1 MKIVVVGGGTA
12 GWITAAFFLKH
23 LPNYDV
29 TVIDSS
35 RIGIIGAGEGSTG
48 ALPLFVKAEPW
59 KNNMV
64 NELDFLRKTKATLK
78 LGIRM
83 ENWKGDGTSMY
94 SPFAPSMTIN
104 HVHDN
109 LLLHYIKTK
118 GRGDL
123 SSIHS
128 LLLENNQ
135 TTFRKVN
142 GRITQGFDNHSYHF
156 DGVEVGKY
164 FKKLC
169 IDNGQKYI
177 DSEVEDV
184 KFDENGYMLS
194 ISLKNGEIVSGDL
207 FFDCSGFARVLMS
220 KMKNRWIS
228 YNEYLPVNSA
238 LPFSTSVFSKTVR
251 FETLAKT
258 MDAGWMWK
266 IPLQQRHGCGYVF
279 CDQFQTFDG
288 AKKELEK
295 MLGHEVVPNKEIKFE
310 SGRYENFCEKNVV
323 AVGLSSHFLEPLQAT
338 SIHITIYSLKFL
350 LQHFLLNK
358 QSIKDELSIN
368 KYNSIMG
375 YLVDD
380 SRDFIQLHYTC
391 GRKDTPFWKFVSNEL
406 KLTDQVKYLQ
416 EISKYRLPNLQDVNN
431 NYGAP
436 GWALWSHMLD
446 MAGLFKPEFI
456 DQQFKDYNSYEDTDN
471 AVKEYKKLYDKVKNE
486 VVSTEEFFKYLKL

>member
-109 LLLHYIKTK
+109 LLLHYTKTQ

-142 GRITQGFDNHSYHF
+142 GRISPGFDNHSYHF

-169 IDNGQKYI
+169 IDNGQKCI
-177 DSEVEDV
+177 DSEIEDA

-194 ISLKNGEIVSGDL
+194 ISLKNGEIISGDL